1 MVAAPAP
8 TGCSSDVCEGHAP
21 LTVPGSLSQAPAAAP
36 AAAAVIL
43 QVCKWVGVG
52 LFLLQLLTT
61 LLSCGLQGV
70 YVAVEEAAEDEDE
83 EAAQRRR
90 PLLAAAAR

>member
-1 MVAAPAP
+1 VVAAPAP
-8 TGCSSDVCEGHAP
+8 TGYSSDVCEGHAP
-21 LTVPGSLSQAPAAAP
+21 LTVPGSLSQAP

-83 EAAQRRR
+83 EAAQRRW